1 MKVRMGHEEQ
11 FFARQAK
18 GLPTL
23 RLPRRCVVAHQMIVT
38 EQVKQQNQQADTRQI
53 SWGCRAQTEG
63 RACQKTSGKTADA
76 PECLERRHNRSSI
89 RLLNDNSLGVDSN
102 VDTAF
107 GRAEQES

>member
-1 MKVRMGHEEQ
+1 
-11 FFARQAK
+11 
-18 GLPTL
+18 
-23 RLPRRCVVAHQMIVT
+23 MIVT
-38 EQVKQQNQQADTRQI
+38 EQVRQQNQQADTRQI
-53 SWGCRAQTEG
+53 SWSRRAQTEG

-107 GRAEQES
+107 GPAEQESRDNKQDHSAPVRLRRGTTQGKQC